1 MPYLSAALFQD
12 MAANLGDYDA
22 LIPEINGHLQILHA
36 LYNKQK
42 LLPIA
47 EELLR
52 LGDTSVYAL
61 ALALGCRVI
70 KVGKDYFRTHAD
82 GLKSFRDPEHRSRV
96 PTCHQ

>member
-1 MPYLSAALFQD
+1 MPYHSAAFIQD
-12 MAANLGDYDA
+12 MAANLGGCDT

-61 ALALGCRVI
+61 ALGCRII